1 MATNSTVPARY
12 TGTAQAL
19 HWIIALT
26 IFGMFT
32 LGLLFES
39 IPRNTR
45 QWWINLHTV
54 TGLFLFALVLFRLF
68 WRIGHKPLALPEGSS
83 GFVRASSAAVHH
95 TMYLLMIAI
104 PVSGIIAY
112 IWHAKVF
119 DFGLFQLNFGVP
131 NNKSVYDPAE
141 QFHKYMGFVLMGLVA
156 LHFLAAIWHQLIKK
170 DGLLLRMMPGG
181 R

>member
-1 MATNSTVPARY
+1 MVQVRY
-12 TGTAQAL
+12 TGAAQAL

-32 LGLLFES
+32 LGLLFDS

-68 WRIGHKPLALPEGSS
+68 WRIGHKPPALPEGSS
-83 GFVRASSAAVHH
+83 DFVRISSSAAHH

-104 PVSGIIAY
+104 PVSGMIAY
-112 IWHAKVF
+112 IWHAKAF
-119 DFGLFQLNFGVP
+119 DFGLFKLDFAVA
-131 NNKSVYDPAE
+131 NNKPVYDPAE

-156 LHFLAAIWHQLIKK
+156 LHILAALWHHFLKK

-181 R
+181 KQG